1 MYLLLAP
8 SLYTVDAKKRSSK
21 YRYPPG
27 PKGLPFIGVAHLIP
41 LVFPGEITS
50 KWAQQYGEL
59 MTVQLGGMKWIFC
72 NSSRTAR
79 QLLERRSAVLLHPII
94 IHE

>member
-1 MYLLLAP
+1 LAP

-27 PKGLPFIGVAHLIP
+27 PRGFPFIGVAHLIP